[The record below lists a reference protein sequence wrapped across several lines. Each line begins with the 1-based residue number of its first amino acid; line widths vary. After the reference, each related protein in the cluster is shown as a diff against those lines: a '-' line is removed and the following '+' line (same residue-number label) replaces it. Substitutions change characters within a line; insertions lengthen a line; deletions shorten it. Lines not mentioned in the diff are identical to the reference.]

1 MNYKI
6 NDKCF
11 DIFPRLETE
20 RLLLEEI
27 TIGDAQ
33 DLYEIRSDSKV
44 MKYFDRE
51 MHKKIDDTLEMIEE
65 IKKSFKEKNGIT
77 WIMKEKD
84 SKKVIG
90 YLGFWRLIRDKVRG
104 EIGYALK
111 PEYWNKGFMKESLI
125 KIIEFGFNEFG
136 LHSIEANV
144 NPENINSIKLLES
157 IGFKKEA
164 YFREDYF
171 FQGKFLDS
179 VIYSLLETDPLNK

>member
-11 DIFPRLETE
+11 DIYPRLETE

-27 TIGDAQ
+27 TINDAQ

-111 PEYWNKGFMKESLI
+111 PAYWNKGFMKESLI
-125 KIIEFGFNEFG
+125 KIIGFGFNEFG

-144 NPENINSIKLLES
+144 NPENINSIKSLER

>member
-6 NDKCF
+6 NDTCF
-11 DIFPRLETE
+11 DIFPKLETE

-27 TIGDAQ
+27 TRNDAQ

-51 MHKKIDDTLEMIEE
+51 MHRKIDDTLEMIEE

-77 WIMKEKD
+77 WIMKDKN
-84 SKKVIG
+84 SKKMIG
-90 YLGFWRLIRDKVRG
+90 YLGYWKLIRDKVRA
-104 EIGYALK
+104 EIGFALK

-144 NPENINSIKLLES
+144 NPENINSIRLLER

-164 YFREDYF
+164 YFKEDYF

-179 VIYSLLETDPLNK
+179 VIYSLLETDLLNK

>member
-33 DLYEIRSDSKV
+33 DLYEIRSDPKV

>member
-11 DIFPRLETE
+11 DIFPRLGTE

-27 TIGDAQ
+27 TINDAQ

-77 WIMKEKD
+77 WIMKEKE

-90 YLGFWRLIRDKVRG
+90 YLGFWRLIRDKVRA

-144 NPENINSIKLLES
+144 NPENVNSIRLLER

-179 VIYSLLETDPLNK
+179 VIYSLLETDTFNK